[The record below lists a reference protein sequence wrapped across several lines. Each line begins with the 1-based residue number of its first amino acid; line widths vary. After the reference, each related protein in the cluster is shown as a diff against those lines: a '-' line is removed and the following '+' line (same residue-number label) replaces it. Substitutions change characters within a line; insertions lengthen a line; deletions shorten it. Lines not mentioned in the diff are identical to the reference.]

1 MESAAPRSCFVVGTD
16 IGVGKTLIA
25 SALVHLL
32 CARGVRT
39 VGMKPVAAGARWR
52 DGRWSN
58 EGVERLAEV
67 GSFALPS
74 HVLCPYLLEPPVA
87 PHIAAELSGVT
98 LKLEPMVQTYEALAT
113 WADVVIVEGVGGF
126 RVPLAAGFDSADL
139 AIELGLPL
147 LLVVGLRP
155 GCLNHALL
163 TAEALASRGLKLL
176 GWVANQIDRDMR
188 MADRHVD
195 ALRQRLAA
203 PCVGSVPWLATP
215 IPATA
220 GRWLKPDELMVGLTA

>member
-1 MESAAPRSCFVVGTD
+1 MEPAALHSCFVTGTD
-16 IGVGKTLIA
+16 IGVGKTLVA

-32 CARGVRT
+32 RARGVRA
-39 VGMKPVAAGARWR
+39 VGMKPVAAGASWR
-52 DGRWSN
+52 DGHWSN

-67 GSFALPS
+67 GSFPLPS
-74 HVLCPYLLEPPVA
+74 TALCPYLLEPAVA

-98 LKLEPMVQTYEALAT
+98 LRLEPMLQTYEALAT
-113 WADVVIVEGVGGF
+113 WADVVVVEGVGGF
-126 RVPLAAGFDSADL
+126 RVPLSAGFDSADL
-139 AIELGLPL
+139 ALELGLPV

-203 PCVGSVPWLATP
+203 PCVGSVPWLAAP
-215 IPATA
+215 MPVTA
-220 GRWLKPDELMVGLTA
+220 GRWLRLDKLMVGLEA